1 MNLRNHLKP
10 LIWILASIL
19 SFSFLFLALRFFEI
33 LLHRE
38 YLLFSYPLKDTF
50 FRFLYSF
57 SADFIFFF
65 IFNLPY
71 LFFYFICEWLHKDKN
86 CFFRKTFFRITH
98 LFLLLVF
105 FIDMQTIAVQGRL
118 FHISL
123 LSAFNIEMLIN
134 SWLYGLDY
142 WYLVLAF
149 LISSFV
155 LFKYL
160 PLILK
165 QNVSKKQ
172 IKLSLIASLCL
183 TVLCLGAFTIM
194 KVFPFQKEQRYNG
207 LLKRLLAVVYPLKC
221 DSVFFSKKELLRH
234 LKAEECS
241 AELRNS
247 TALFCLAPQKNPKMK
262 NSNKMIT
269 AEPLLQKKPV
279 KTKENIILF
288 VIESLHKSLLNPK
301 LMPFLSG
308 LRSKGISFENHLS
321 PSYNATSLSVSA
333 LMTGKPNNSLLDK
346 EAHFLSAFFQAG
358 YNLSFFFGDS
368 KNTYNWSGFFSRLGI
383 SQVFKE
389 DYLKDTGRKEDID
402 TEGNVF
408 EDVFLKYS
416 AEKLKSGAVGPP
428 PFFAVLLTNQIHAP
442 YYCSRSVNIN
452 YPEERKI
459 KDCVQHVDTAIKD
472 FFKEIQTAE
481 WFYNTLFVF
490 TADHSSYQFW
500 ENNVDY
506 FLERN
511 IPLVFYHPNK
521 DLSRYQN
528 NQASSHIDIIPSLKD
543 YLKLPYHKSL
553 IQNSIFDLNRK
564 RRFFMDTEEGFVLI
578 EDDYLTEY
586 NCQSRQST
594 TYLKGQRGKDRKA
607 ITDQEIIK
615 RQDRLIKSYIQY
627 DQNLKDH

>member
-1 MNLRNHLKP
+1 M
-10 LIWILASIL
+10 LASIL
-19 SFSFLFLALRFFEI
+19 SFSFLFSALRFFEI
-33 LLHRE
+33 LLHRK

-71 LFFYFICEWLHKDKN
+71 LLIYFICEWFGRDKIY
-86 CFFRKTFFRITH
+86 FFRKAFFRMTH

-142 WYLVLAF
+142 WYLVLIF
-149 LISSFV
+149 LISSFI

-183 TVLCLGAFTIM
+183 TALFLGAFTIM

-207 LLKRLLAVVYPLKC
+207 LLKRLLTVVYPLKC
-221 DSVFFSKKELLRH
+221 DSIFFSKKELLRN
-234 LKAEECS
+234 LKTKVCS
-241 AELRNS
+241 TELRSS
-247 TALFCLAPQKNPKMK
+247 TSLFCPDSPKNPKIK
-262 NSNKMIT
+262 NSNKIET
-269 AEPLLQKKPV
+269 AESLSQKELF

-288 VIESLHKSLLNPK
+288 VIESLHKSLINPK
-301 LMPFLSG
+301 LMPFLSD
-308 LRSKGISFENHLS
+308 LRRKGISFENHLS

-333 LMTGKPNNSLLDK
+333 LMTGKPRNFLQDK
-346 EAHFLSAFFQAG
+346 EAHFLSAFFKAG
-358 YNLSFFFGDS
+358 YSLSFFFGDS
-368 KNTYNWSGFFSRLGI
+368 KNTFNWSGFFSRLGI
-383 SQVFKE
+383 SHISKE
-389 DYLKDTGRKEDID
+389 DYLRDTERKEDID
-402 TEGNVF
+402 TEGNVY

-442 YYCSRSVNIN
+442 YYCSRSVDIS
-452 YPEERKI
+452 YPEEKKL
-459 KDCVQHVDTAIKD
+459 KDCVKHVDTAIKG
-472 FFKEIQTAE
+472 FFKEIKTAE

-490 TADHSSYQFW
+490 TADHSSYEFW
-500 ENNVDY
+500 ENHVDY

-511 IPLVFYHPNK
+511 IPLVFYHPSK
-521 DLSRYQN
+521 DLSRYQD
-528 NQASSHIDIIPSLKD
+528 NQVSNHIDIIPSLKD
-543 YLKLPYHKSL
+543 YLNLPYHKNP
-553 IQNSIFDLNRK
+553 IQNSIFDLDRK

-594 TYLKGQRGKDRKA
+594 TYLKGQRGKERKA
-607 ITDQEIIK
+607 VTDQEIIK

-627 DQNLKDH
+627 EQNLKDH